1 MANIFKQME
10 NRMAPFMI
18 VAYPVA
24 VLLLVISIILMIE
37 DYNTSLEGYMR
48 LPTSKIDLDYVPF
61 AVAAIPQAGQVLLMF
76 VFGRN
81 TNKSWALWIG
91 ALLFLADLAT
101 DVIFKSSGNWGL
113 VPVAVVESLFIFT
126 LGSEVM
132 FTIAGGFVLESMN
145 EFMLILG
152 QFIGMIL
159 NAFANLDCVANPTAS
174 LISDIFI
181 EFFRI
186 NSAAFFIRISF
197 NNSLYPLPYTPWK

>member
-159 NAFANLDCVANPTAS
+159 NAFANLAQNVVDSV
-174 LISDIFI
+174 
-181 EFFRI
+181 
-186 NSAAFFIRISF
+186 
-197 NNSLYPLPYTPWK
+197 TPKDRR